1 MAKTLL
7 ALGAHYDD
15 CPFGIP
21 GILLKAVRAH
31 HRVVILSLI
40 GDYTNWPPV
49 SGREKGLLDKTTEL
63 AAERGI
69 EMRFL
74 KHASMGFE
82 DTLQIK
88 REVAQVVAEVQPDTA
103 FMLWRQDR
111 HPDHET
117 ASAIC
122 HAALFQPARLSGN
135 DNARSPSQ
143 VFWYDNGPGH
153 TIDFTPDTY
162 VDVSAEWS
170 GVQEWLGG
178 LMAYVRN
185 KPLDPAKDAAVE
197 AKTVLARYRGAA
209 CGVPYAEALR
219 SVRPVT
225 RDVF

>member
-1 MAKTLL
+1 MPQTLL
-7 ALGAHYDD
+7 AIGAHYDD

-49 SGREKGLLDKTTEL
+49 SGRAEGLLNKTREM
-63 AAERGI
+63 AAERGM
-69 EMRFL
+69 ETRFL
-74 KHASMGFE
+74 RHASMGFE
-82 DTLQIK
+82 DSLQIK
-88 REVAQVVAEVQPDTA
+88 REVAQVVAEVRPDTA

-111 HPDHET
+111 HPDHEA

-122 HAALFQPARLSGN
+122 HAALFQPARLTG
-135 DNARSPSQ
+135 DDDARSPSR

-162 VDVSAEWS
+162 VDISEEWA
-170 GVQEWLGG
+170 GVESWLGG

-185 KPLDPAKDAAVE
+185 KPLDPARDAALE
-197 AKTVLARYRGAA
+197 AKSVLARYRGAA
-209 CGVPYAEALR
+209 CGVRHAEALR
-219 SVRPVT
+219 SVRPLA
-225 RDVF
+225 RELF